1 MRFVVGLILEGV
13 NSVVLEGEPH
23 TCVHILYST
32 TARTDGRTD
41 GWTDISTTV
50 CVWYMCSLSWSDILH
65 IFSFSFTN
73 VLMYALMH

>member
-50 CVWYMCSLSWSDILH
+50 CVCGTCVVSGGQTFYIYSVSVS
-65 IFSFSFTN
+65 
-73 VLMYALMH
+73 LMY